1 MRNKFLLV
9 YLLMNIGIGFS
20 QTQDSKVLR
29 GQVYA
34 TNTDVVG
41 IVVQNITDKRAVIT
55 DIDGRF
61 SIRVRLNDTL
71 VFSAVQFKRKTL
83 PVTQAIYDSSSISV
97 QLDEFVNELEE
108 VVVKPFNLSGNLDQ
122 DLGDLQLEK
131 DVSAEALGLPNADV
145 EIISQSERK
154 LQEASAMRITGGGGV
169 GGAGGAVSLNPL
181 INAIT
186 GRTKMLKNRV
196 KVDKKY
202 ARTQRVQNFYVDSL
216 FVTTLKIPMEKIDDF
231 MYFCEVDEKFQ
242 EVVDSRDKLRIWDFM
257 VIKSRVY
264 RRNNKLD

>member
-1 MRNKFLLV
+1 MRNKFLFV
-9 YLLMNIGIGFS
+9 CLLINFSSGFS
-20 QTQDSKVLR
+20 QTQEFTELKGR
-29 GQVYA
+29 VYA
-34 TNTDVVG
+34 VNTDVVG
-41 IVVQNITDKRAVIT
+41 IVVQNTTSKRAVIT
-55 DIDGRF
+55 DLNGRF
-61 SIRVRLNDTL
+61 SIGVRVNDTL
-71 VFSAVQFKRKTL
+71 VFSAVQFKRKTIV
-83 PVTQAIYDSSSISV
+83 VTQAIYDSSSISV
-97 QLDEFVNELEE
+97 RLDEFVNELEE

-122 DLGDLQLEK
+122 DLGDLRLEK

-145 EIISQSERK
+145 KIITQSERK
-154 LQEASAMRITGGGGV
+154 LQEASAMRVTGGGGV

-231 MYFCEVDEKFQ
+231 MYFCEVDEEFQ
-242 EVVDSRDKLRIWDFM
+242 NVVDSRDKLRIWDFM
-257 VIKSRVY
+257 VDKSRVY
-264 RRNNKLD
+264 RRNNNLD